1 MHCLF
6 NMSFPAL
13 SSDPMAT
20 LDLQEESAPSAKAVC
35 VVQERPETT
44 WRSYV
49 WDTLDK
55 PKAERHFLFKLDAAL
70 TPLSALAAF
79 ITTLDQV
86 NIHSAF
92 VSGMREDLGLFG
104 RELNYMVT
112 AWTVGYVVGQVP
124 RYVPAFPVSSARPAK

>member
-1 MHCLF
+1 
-6 NMSFPAL
+6 
-13 SSDPMAT
+13 MAT
-20 LDLQEESAPSAKAVC
+20 LDLQKESPPSTNTIWA

-55 PKAERHFLFKLDAAL
+55 SKAERHFMFKLDAVL
-70 TPLSALAAF
+70 TTLSALAAF
-79 ITTLDQV
+79 ITALDQV
-86 NIHSAF
+86 NIHNAF

-112 AWTVGYVVGQVP
+112 AWTVGYIVGQVP
-124 RYVPAFPVSSARPAK
+124 RYYVPRLFSVSSARPTS